1 MTPLAPS
8 SLLLPS
14 RSHPRSIETS
24 SISAGT
30 LSNSYMKIH
39 LREDLHSNM
48 RKASGPVQDGMGE
61 KKLNKSGLCI
71 GRDLR
76 NK

>member
-30 LSNSYMKIH
+30 LSNSYIKMN

-48 RKASGPVQDGMGE
+48 RKASGPVQEGE